1 MGRYSTSFIVTL
13 AVALFFEIRSK
24 KLYFTGFSLTSAD
37 LCGRAVR
44 QFGREIESA
53 FPLITLN
60 STHFDRQQTRRQYT
74 YVLHVKYIL
83 QFTWLKLIKKNCLI
97 KRSTLFSGLSEK
109 YHKKTFK
116 NSECFLMDI
125 SLYYT
130 KRPLNFILIAHIID
144 NLKELI
150 IYGLLEKRIWKTRK
164 GPKNLYYYTY
174 KYFGIHL

>member
-109 YHKKTFK
+109 DHQKKLFNGYKSLLYQKTSQFYSDCSHNRQFK
-116 NSECFLMDI
+116 
-125 SLYYT
+125 
-130 KRPLNFILIAHIID
+130 RID
-144 NLKELI
+144 NLWSTGKENMKDKKRTKKS
-150 IYGLLEKRIWKTRK
+150 LL
-164 GPKNLYYYTY
+164 LY
-174 KYFGIHL
+174 I